1 MNTIFLIISYWL
13 IVFGVF
19 TSIKNIIVYR
29 NTMKILDAIREY
41 NMSELRRRS
50 LLGEIDQFKP
60 IPYDCITPY
69 PDAVL
74 SLKCW
79 TVKSLVPINVLNKI
93 ERYI

>member
-41 NMSELRRRS
+41 NMSELRR
-50 LLGEIDQFKP
+50 
-60 IPYDCITPY
+60 
-69 PDAVL
+69 
-74 SLKCW
+74 
-79 TVKSLVPINVLNKI
+79 
-93 ERYI
+93 

>member
-1 MNTIFLIISYWL
+1 MNKLFLIISCWL

-19 TSIKNIIVYR
+19 TFIKNIIVYR
-29 NTMKILDAIREY
+29 NTMKILEAIHEY

-60 IPYDCITPY
+60 IPYDCMTPY
-69 PDAVL
+69 IDAVL